1 MRRSLLVILMLL
13 LACSF
18 TSAADYIRLDK
29 DQINENAT
37 EDFSFYILRECPEPD
52 PLVGT
57 SNGWVVTA
65 VGNATWTFN
74 SFTADT
80 EIVTGYPPTEYWWAG
95 LAFLNAFNN
104 VTPDSFLVGAAA
116 VDPWVGAPPM
126 TEGEHLFFDL
136 NLTMGELPEGSTG
149 DEICFDSAFI
159 LPAGSWKFSGITCG
173 QGGAPDRPKFL
184 CGSAGDDLEICCIP
198 VIAVECEPPDING
211 TPIGDLVEED
221 ICGTATFGF
230 SADPGSMGGN
240 PAVIVG
246 WTVTAGI
253 GIIDNSGNYSASV
266 DPDEC
271 GVYDVTIEVENDCGG
286 VDDYDFQVEF
296 VNADPYFIDPP
307 PDCIAMTPV
316 GQGDDLTFTL
326 NVGDPDACQN
336 LTLVLD
342 DVVATGGTYAGDVT
356 ILGNDLTVATEEAD
370 GGIQLCIFVSVRDE
384 CAPPIRGGTA
394 QIQVGVDILTVE
406 PLEVQIDKKHDV
418 YQGHYTWVG
427 IWLNKGSLAFG
438 GFDFLVGYDQSA
450 LIFMG
455 ATLGEDLIN
464 DADLLNKWEYFTY
477 RFNWNGNCGGSCPSG
492 LLRVV
497 GIADLN
503 NGPNHP
509 PDASLKFQAPRT
521 KLVDL
526 QFYVTNDRTFQCMY
540 APIRFLWD
548 DCGDNTMSSKM
559 GDSLFLSRNVYNYEL
574 NDWTGTI
581 MYGGHWWLDG
591 PPYPVT
597 VPNDVCMN
605 DDPLKPDAIPLI
617 DFIHGGVDIICS
629 DSIDARGDLNLNAI
643 ANEIADAVLYTNYFI
658 YGLGV
663 FNVNSEGQ
671 IAASDVNNDGR
682 VLTVGDLVYLVRI
695 ITGDELA
702 IPKLSPYANTVDVS
716 YGNTVSSNSAVDL
729 GAALFVFDG
738 AADVE
743 LLADGME
750 FKSDVVDGQTR
761 VLVWSDGTNR
771 IPSGNSDIFTVNGDV
786 TLVEVSISDYY
797 GNLMNVNTAE
807 KVLPTSY
814 ALLQNYP
821 NPFNPSTDI
830 TIVLPEPS
838 EYRLDIYNV
847 AGQLVETF
855 GGYGVNEITVTWNAT
870 GVASG
875 IYFYK
880 ATAGQFTATKKM
892 VLMK

>member
-18 TSAADYIRLDK
+18 ANAADYLRIDVDTLYENSSSNWEFYAIR
-29 DQINENAT
+29 Q
-37 EDFSFYILRECPEPD
+37 CPD
-52 PLVGT
+52 PAMIMGT
-57 SNGWVVTA
+57 SNGFVLNA
-65 VGNATWTFN
+65 VGNATWSYVYDDMTYEG
-74 SFTADT
+74 FTAFP
-80 EIVTGYPPTEYWWAG
+80 EQNQWFNLGG
-95 LAFLNAFNN
+95 LLFSDAMSGSGM
-104 VTPDSFLVGAAA
+104 TSGSFLVGGAAKPQGGGGFPVVPA
-116 VDPWVGAPPM
+116 EKFWFSLDNMIIG
-126 TEGEHLFFDL
+126 DL
-136 NLTMGELPEGSTG
+136 PDGSTG
-149 DEICFDSAFI
+149 DGIEIDSAFFP
-159 LPAGSWKFSGITCG
+159 PAGSWKFSSMTCG
-173 QGGAPDRPKFL
+173 LGGAPDRPLFL
-184 CGSAGDDLEICCIP
+184 DKYGVDKGAHPVFLPVLELKCM
-198 VIAVECEPPDING
+198 PPTINV
-211 TPIGDLVEED
+211 TPIGNVIEVD
-221 ICGTATFGF
+221 ICGTATFDF
-230 SADPGSMGGN
+230 DAEPGMDGLS
-240 PAVIVG
+240 PATIAG
-246 WTVTAGI
+246 WSVTSGI
-253 GIIDNSGNYSASV
+253 GSIDGAGMYSASV
-266 DPDEC
+266 APNAC
-271 GVYDVTIEVENDCGG
+271 GDYPVVIEVENSCGLT
-286 VDDYDFQVEF
+286 DDYAFTVSF
-296 VNADPYFIDPP
+296 VNALPSFT
-307 PDCIAMTPV
+307 DCPNNCGGGLETPV
-316 GQGDDLTFTL
+316 GQGNDLEFVL
-326 NVGDPDACQN
+326 NVTDPDACQG
-336 LTLVLD
+336 LTIAIESV
-342 DVVATGGTYAGDVT
+342 DVT
-356 ILGNDLTVATEEAD
+356 GDPLTGTTWGVAGNVLTVETGDFD
-370 GGIQLCIFVSVRDE
+370 GERVLCIHLSVTDD
-384 CAPPIRGGTA
+384 CGG
-394 QIQVGVDILTVE
+394 QGFCDVGVDILSSE
-406 PLEVQIDKKHDV
+406 PFEVQIDKKHDV
-418 YQGHYTWVG
+418 YQGHYTFVG
-427 IWLNKGSLAFG
+427 IWLNKGSEFFG

-455 ATLGEDLIN
+455 ATLGDYL
-464 DADLLNKWEYFTY
+464 DGYWEYFTY

-509 PDASLKFQAPRT
+509 PEDRLALPEPPTPVQ
-521 KLVDL
+521 LVVL
-526 QFYVTNDRTFQCMY
+526 QFYVTNDRTYECMF

-548 DCGDNTMSSKM
+548 DCGDNTMSSVK
-559 GDSLFLSRNVYNYEL
+559 GDSLFLSRYVYNYEGY
-574 NDWTGTI
+574 DWTGTV
-581 MYGGHWWLDG
+581 MYGGHWWLG
-591 PPYPVT
+591 GGYPS
-597 VPNDVCMN
+597 DACMN
-605 DDPLKPDAIPLI
+605 DDPEKPDAIPFI

-663 FNVNSEGQ
+663 FNIAPEGQ

-702 IPKLSPYANTVDVS
+702 IPKLSPYANTVDVT
-716 YGNTVSSNSAVDL
+716 YGNVVSSNSAVDL

-761 VLVWSDGTNR
+761 VLVWSDGTTR
-771 IPSGNSDIFTVNGDV
+771 IPSGNSNIFSVNGDV
-786 TLVEVSISDYY
+786 TLVDVEISDYY

-838 EYRLDIYNV
+838 QYRLDIYNV

-855 GGYGVNEITVTWNAT
+855 GGYGVNEVTVTWNAT